1 MERWWGLIKGVL
13 EATAILLVLG
23 LLASCS
29 PRIVERVVKET
40 EIKIERHDS
49 LVWRDSLI
57 KVPIP
62 LGRDQAI
69 TNVGDTSRLETGV
82 AVSEAWV
89 DSIGHLHHK
98 LENKQGTIDAVV
110 KIPSRMIW
118 TNVTNTS
125 RETITKEVKV
135 EKELTWWKKFQIG
148 AFWWL
153 LGAVVLLLLWTFRKL
168 IF

>member
-1 MERWWGLIKGVL
+1 MVNSFIKGAL
-13 EATAILLVLG
+13 GATATLLVLC
-23 LLASCS
+23 LASCS

-62 LGRDQAI
+62 LGKDQAI
-69 TNVGDTSRLETGV
+69 THVGDTSRLEIDV
-82 AVSEAWV
+82 AVSEAFV
-89 DSIGHLHHK
+89 DSTGLLHHK
-98 LENKQGTIDAVV
+98 LENKQGTLDAVV
-110 KIPSRMIW
+110 KIPSRTIW
-118 TNVTNTS
+118 TNMTNTS

-135 EKELTWWKKFQIG
+135 EKELTWWQKFRIG

-153 LGAVVLLLLWTFRKL
+153 LGAVAALLLWTFRKL
-168 IF
+168 LF